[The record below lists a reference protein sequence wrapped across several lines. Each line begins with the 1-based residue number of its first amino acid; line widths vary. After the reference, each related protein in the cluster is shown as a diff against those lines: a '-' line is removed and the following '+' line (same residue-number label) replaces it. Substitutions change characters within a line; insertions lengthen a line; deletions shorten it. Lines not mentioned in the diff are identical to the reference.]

1 MRSSAL
7 ARRYAGALFE
17 TAKDA
22 DLIDQ
27 VESDLGL
34 LTFTLESTPRLKE
47 TLTHPLIP
55 PERKKEIVAD
65 LLDERVQGVTLH
77 FLDLLIDKR
86 RTEILEDVEEE
97 YVRLAN
103 EYRNVMPVMVTSAI
117 PLTCDEKSALRK
129 VLEQSTGKTIELQL
143 EEDPKIIGGLTIQI
157 GDTVI
162 DGSVRGY
169 LEALR
174 EQLLGQH

>member
-34 LTFTLESTPRLKE
+34 LTFTLESTPRLTE
-47 TLTHPLIP
+47 TLTHPLVP
-55 PERKKEIVAD
+55 AERKKEIVAD

-117 PLTCDEKSALRK
+117 PLNCDEKSALRK
-129 VLEQSTGKTIELQL
+129 VLEQSTRKTIELQL